1 MNNLL
6 KLTDSGIAGYFIK
19 FSMKSKFTDR
29 GIFIILKSDTQS
41 DNLFQFNNILRSYI
55 LKEITANSQL

>member
-41 DNLFQFNNILRSYI
+41 DNLFQFNNIFRSYI